1 MQIHILTSAHMNLST
16 YIINNYR
23 RMRNFQ
29 NFPLDES
36 NQELK
41 CGKNY
46 ISLNHYRVTQR
57 TKMQKNLV
65 LTRSQQHHRKRNKGW
80 PASSPNTEKRS
91 ASKITENRTKVGQ
104 HHHRKQNQG
113 RPASSPKT
121 EQRSASKIKDQTNVK
136 LLKIY

>member
-36 NQELK
+36 HQELK
-41 CGKNY
+41 CEKNY

-57 TKMQKNLV
+57 AKMQKNLV

-80 PASSPNTEKRS
+80 PASSPKTEKRS

-104 HHHRKQNQG
+104 QNQ
-113 RPASSPKT
+113 RPNECQVIEDLLRIPIAIL
-121 EQRSASKIKDQTNVK
+121 E
-136 LLKIY
+136 LLKFKKGSCQNFA